1 MPCPGWYYCENAAVT
16 GISQPY
22 GFPPGL
28 NVNLSG
34 SFRKGTGLMPSFIYG
49 FAFPIGKACPLMD
62 MVGYCAFLNT
72 FSASAGTSLST

>member
-34 SFRKGTGLMPSFIYG
+34 SLEKGQAKCLHSFTVLL
-49 FAFPIGKACPLMD
+49 FQSGKP
-62 MVGYCAFLNT
+62 VR
-72 FSASAGTSLST
+72 